1 MYCHFQNVH
10 QEIEAKTTWAALLSV
25 LSLRAAPV
33 SKSDIITRHS
43 LVWHVTKFAVFF
55 LCPVTDISST
65 VAPIGVKFSMIVP
78 DTASPILEAASLG
91 DPQNS
96 KFWA

>member
-1 MYCHFQNVH
+1 M
-10 QEIEAKTTWAALLSV
+10 LLN
-25 LSLRAAPV
+25 LL
-33 SKSDIITRHS
+33 
-43 LVWHVTKFAVFF
+43 FF

-96 KFWA
+96 KFWPLNLEYL